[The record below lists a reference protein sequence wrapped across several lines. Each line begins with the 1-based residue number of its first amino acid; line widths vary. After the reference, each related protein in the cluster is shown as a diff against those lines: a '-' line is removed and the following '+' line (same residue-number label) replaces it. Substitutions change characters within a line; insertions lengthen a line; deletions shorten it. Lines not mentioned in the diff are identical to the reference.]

1 MLSVV
6 HQDECGCVNRR
17 YKRGSK
23 HSESRENTATNGSQV
38 TKCDNTDLIP
48 AQRIST
54 KQSETSAEQR
64 DYNCGPEGEQDRM
77 NA

>member
-1 MLSVV
+1 MCEQKVQKGEQTQRERL
-6 HQDECGCVNRR
+6 HQ
-17 YKRGSK
+17 
-23 HSESRENTATNGSQV
+23 SRENTATNGSQV
-38 TKCDNTDLIP
+38 TKCGPQHTDLIP

-77 NA
+77 NAWFK